1 MCPKSEI
8 LGGRMAEAAKITA
21 ERIESEPKKRK
32 LLPLLLGLAG
42 AVGLGG
48 GAFFAVYSGLILG
61 PKQQTASQATTI
73 SDFAFVPI
81 DQITISLAPG
91 SSARHLRFAA
101 QIEVA
106 ATSVA
111 EVERLRPR
119 LLDMMNLY
127 LRAVDPADLSDPVAL
142 VRLRAQ
148 LLRRMQVIVGDG
160 HVRDVLI
167 TEFVLS

>member
-1 MCPKSEI
+1 MAKTEQNA
-8 LGGRMAEAAKITA
+8 AEAA
-21 ERIESEPKKRK
+21 ENEPKKK
-32 LLPLLLGLAG
+32 KMLPLLLGLVG
-42 AVGLGG
+42 AAALGG
-48 GAFFAVYSGLILG
+48 AAFFAVYSGLILG
-61 PKQQTASQATTI
+61 PKAVSAVPAANVA
-73 SDFAFVPI
+73 DFAFVPI
-81 DQITISLAPG
+81 DQITVSLASG
-91 SSARHLRFAA
+91 SQARHLRFSA

-127 LRAVDPADLSDPVAL
+127 LRAVDPADLADPAAL
-142 VRLRAQ
+142 IRLRAQ
-148 LLRRMQVIVGDG
+148 LLRRLQVIVGDG

>member
-1 MCPKSEI
+1 MAKSDQPV
-8 LGGRMAEAAKITA
+8 AEA
-21 ERIESEPKKRK
+21 SEKKPKKR
-32 LLPLLLGLAG
+32 LIPVLLGAAAAVLVGAG
-42 AVGLGG
+42 G
-48 GAFFAVYSGLILG
+48 FYAVYSGLILG
-61 PKQQTASQATTI
+61 PAKPVPPAATLAP
-73 SDFAFVPI
+73 DFAFVAVE
-81 DQITISLAPG
+81 QITISLAPG
-91 SSARHLRFAA
+91 SEARHLRFSA

-127 LRAVDPADLSDPVAL
+127 LRAVDPRDLAEPATL

-148 LLRRMQVIVGDG
+148 LLRRIQTIVGDG

-167 TEFVLS
+167 TEFILS